1 MKNEKQKSANNRRC
15 RLHRFKFSGYTWV
28 KVIKMEEVKG
38 GIEEITRKIEKVLD
52 SFQEIEFAYL
62 FGSFLERGVFSDV
75 DIALYVSKNFS
86 PYEKMKFSL
95 NIGRGLERAIKP
107 RCEFD
112 IRILNHAPLA
122 FQYEVIK
129 TGKVVFS
136 RDEAKRIRYE
146 AHLLS
151 TYLDYKGTSDWLDR
165 EFLAKV

>member
-1 MKNEKQKSANNRRC
+1 LRPRNEDISYRWSGFH
-15 RLHRFKFSGYTWV
+15 RLTFSGCTWV
-28 KVIKMEEVKG
+28 NVIKMKKVKG

-62 FGSFLERGVFSDV
+62 FGSFLEREVFSDV

-107 RCEFD
+107 RYEFD
-112 IRILNHAPLA
+112 VRILNHAPLA

-129 TGKVVFS
+129 TGKVVYS